1 MNKNELL
8 TNLIDID
15 SYKIGLM
22 KLNIIHKSTILLVD
36 LFLFSLYD
44 LSILKIYF
52 KQFNYND
59 IIEVYLNDVFK
70 CYLLRIII
78 NNDCENIKEE
88 LLDKLKISDIEE
100 YVNC

>member
-1 MNKNELL
+1 MNNNKLL
-8 TNLIDID
+8 SNIIDID
-15 SYKIGLM
+15 SYKIGLI
-22 KLNIIHKSTILLVD
+22 KINVIHKSTNNIVD

-59 IIEVYLNDVFK
+59 ITEVYLNDVIK

-78 NNDCENIKEE
+78 NNNCENIKEE

>member
-1 MNKNELL
+1 MNNNELL
-8 TNLIDID
+8 LNIIDID

-22 KLNIIHKSTILLVD
+22 KINVIYKSTKKIVD

-59 IIEVYLNDVFK
+59 ITEVYLTNKFK
-70 CYLLRIII
+70 YYLLRIII
-78 NNDCENIKEE
+78 NKDCKNIKEE
-88 LLDKLKISDIEE
+88 LLDKLKISDMED

>member
-1 MNKNELL
+1 LL
-8 TNLIDID
+8 SNIIDID
-15 SYKIGLM
+15 SYKIGLI
-22 KLNIIHKSTILLVD
+22 KINVIHKSTNNIVD

-44 LSILKIYF
+44 LSILKMYF

-59 IIEVYLNDVFK
+59 ITEVYLNDVIK

-78 NNDCENIKEE
+78 NNNCENIKEE

>member
-1 MNKNELL
+1 MNNNELL
-8 TNLIDID
+8 LNIIDID

-22 KLNIIHKSTILLVD
+22 KINVIHKSTKKIVD

-59 IIEVYLNDVFK
+59 ITEVYLTNKFK
-70 CYLLRIII
+70 YYLLRIII
-78 NNDCENIKEE
+78 NKDCKNIKEE
-88 LLDKLKISDIEE
+88 LLDKLKISDMED